1 MNPNHNTMRDTGPD
15 TMPGVKLTEAELDDL
30 RAQNVAAGM
39 TDEERRSIM
48 ERQMK
53 DMQNMAA
60 FPGGDMQG
68 RYTDHSTEFDNIY
81 NDEDM
86 QEVSFLD
93 VFRLVVPFGL
103 MVAAAV
109 GGWFWLR
116 G

>member
-15 TMPGVKLTEAELDDL
+15 TMPGVKLTEAELD
-30 RAQNVAAGM
+30 AAM
-39 TDEERRSIM
+39 RDRRP
-48 ERQMK
+48 
-53 DMQNMAA
+53 AA
-60 FPGGDMQG
+60 PFPGGDMQG

-81 NDEDM
+81 NDDDM

-93 VFRLVVPFGL
+93 VFRLVVPLGL
-103 MVAAAV
+103 MAAAAV